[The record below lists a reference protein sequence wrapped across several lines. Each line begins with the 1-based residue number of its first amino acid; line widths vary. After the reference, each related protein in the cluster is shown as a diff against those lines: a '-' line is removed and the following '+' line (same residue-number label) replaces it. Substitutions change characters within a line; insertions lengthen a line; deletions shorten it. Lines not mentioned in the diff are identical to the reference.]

1 MPTDAWFKVPMIQK
15 DLQLALDEG
24 RAAGV
29 PLPLTSVAQE
39 WMTAA
44 RGLGLGD
51 YDFAIVFDV
60 LARLA
65 GASPSIKPADAP
77 TRD

>member
-1 MPTDAWFKVPMIQK
+1 MPTDAWFKVAMIQK
-15 DLQLALDEG
+15 DLQLALDAG
-24 RAAGV
+24 RTSGV
-29 PLPLTSVAQE
+29 PLPLTSVVQE

-44 RGLGLGD
+44 AGLGLGE

-65 GASPSIKPADAP
+65 GAAPSIKP
-77 TRD
+77 

>member
-1 MPTDAWFKVPMIQK
+1 VT
-15 DLQLALDEG
+15 
-24 RAAGV
+24 
-29 PLPLTSVAQE
+29 QE

-60 LARLA
+60 LARLSNA
-65 GASPSIKPADAP
+65 PPSAKP
-77 TRD
+77 R

>member
-1 MPTDAWFKVPMIQK
+1 V
-15 DLQLALDEG
+15 
-24 RAAGV
+24 V
-29 PLPLTSVAQE
+29 QE

-44 RGLGLGD
+44 RGLGLGE

-65 GASPSIKPADAP
+65 GAAPSTKP
-77 TRD
+77 